1 MGFAGIFAVRASG
14 RGREQQEM
22 STNSNRLVAVDG
34 LRGVAAICVALMHAH
49 IAILPVLR
57 GYLAVDFFFILS
69 GYVIARSYEPR
80 FAAGLGVREYAW
92 ARIERLYPLLLI
104 GSVTGVAAWLA
115 GYSEF
120 VPTGPAD
127 LARALIGQFAMVP
140 FLSTASSLA
149 FDAALWSI
157 SFELLANLAHASM
170 YRTLSSRR
178 LPLLIAAS
186 FLLLAVM
193 GHRYGS
199 LNIGWSRESVLGGLG
214 RVMFGFFAGV
224 LLWRSEAW
232 WAPRTPRLPFAL
244 ICLVLIAV
252 VNAPLA
258 GKGLGLLGVLY
269 DLGIVALAMPML
281 VMLGVRANGAGQF
294 ALGLGVLSFPVY
306 AIHVPLVD
314 AMRLAGWSNEVRI
327 AGVAAIVAIA
337 WLIGRHVDEPL
348 NAWRRD
354 FRKRTASRRAALAA
368 SRTGA

>member
-1 MGFAGIFAVRASG
+1 MTA
-14 RGREQQEM
+14 
-22 STNSNRLVAVDG
+22 NSRLVAVDG

-49 IAILPVLR
+49 ISILPVLR

-80 FAAGLGVREYAW
+80 FAAGLGVGEYAW

-120 VPTGPAD
+120 VPAGPAD
-127 LARALIGQFAMVP
+127 LVRALIGQFAMVP

-157 SFELLANLAHASM
+157 SFELLANIAHASI
-170 YRTLSSRR
+170 YPRLSTRR

-186 FLLLAVM
+186 FLLLAFM
-193 GHRYGS
+193 AHRYGS
-199 LNIGWSRESVLGGLG
+199 LNIGWNRASALGGLG

-224 LLWRSEAW
+224 LLWRTEAW

-244 ICLVLIAV
+244 ICLVLIAL

-258 GKGLGLLGVLY
+258 GKGLGLWGTLY

-281 VMLGVRANGAGQF
+281 VMLGVRANGAGRF

-327 AGVAAIVAIA
+327 AGVAAVAAVA

-348 NAWRRD
+348 NAWRRAS
-354 FRKRTASRRAALAA
+354 RKRSAARRTAAALRQTA
-368 SRTGA
+368 G